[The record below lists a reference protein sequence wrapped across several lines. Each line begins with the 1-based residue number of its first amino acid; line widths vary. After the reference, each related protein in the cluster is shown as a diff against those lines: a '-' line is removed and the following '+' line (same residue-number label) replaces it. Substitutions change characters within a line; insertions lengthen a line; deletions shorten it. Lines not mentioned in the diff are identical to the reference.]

1 MRQQIRRTVGLTTVA
16 LLGLV
21 GFLAADQMAG
31 SATGRSNATLSLRQ
45 TKLGAILVNAQGR
58 TLYLFTRDRNAR
70 SSCTAACIR
79 AWPPLL
85 ARGKP
90 TAGTGLD
97 PKLVGTTR
105 RPNGAVQVT
114 YNRHPLYTFALDK
127 SADQTSGQ
135 RRTAFGG
142 RWFAV
147 SARGTAVTGTVV
159 NTTTVIT
166 TSSQSTSVSTSTTM
180 TSITSP
186 YP

>member
-1 MRQQIRRTVGLTTVA
+1 MRQQIRTTVA
-16 LLGLV
+16 TATVAVLGLV
-21 GFLAADQMAG
+21 GFLAADQVAG
-31 SATGRSNATLSLRQ
+31 SATGRSAATLSLRQ

-58 TLYLFTRDRNAR
+58 TLYLFTRDRTAR
-70 SSCTAACIR
+70 SSCTAACVR

-85 ARGKP
+85 ARSKP
-90 TAGTGLD
+90 TAGAGLD

-114 YNRHPLYTFALDK
+114 YNRHPLYTFALDRG
-127 SADQTSGQ
+127 AGQTNGQ
-135 RRTAFGG
+135 RRAAFGG
-142 RWFAV
+142 RWYAL
-147 SARGTAVTGTVV
+147 SARGAAVTGTVV
-159 NTTTVIT
+159 TTTTVIT